1 VHTFLHYLTFSYLY
15 AGLLISL
22 EISAVSFIA
31 SIVIGVVLAEARN
44 SRYLVLRWISAFY
57 VWVFRGTPIL
67 LQLLFIFDGLPSL
80 GITLSPYN
88 SAVIGFALN
97 GGAFLCEIIRGALA
111 SVAQNQVLAAKSLGL
126 SPWKTRVLVVLPQA
140 VRAMIP
146 TLGNELISLIKGTS
160 IASVIAVTELTQR
173 AEYISSQ
180 TFQYFPILSAAAI
193 MYLAVTTAIS
203 VLQHWLE
210 RHFALEPPP
219 PGRGTL
225 FRRKSAASAV
235 TGADPA
241 ASPWMA

>member
-1 VHTFLHYLTFSYLY
+1 MHTFLHYLTFGYLY
-15 AGLLISL
+15 SGLLIAL
-22 EISAVSFIA
+22 EISAIAFIA
-31 SIVIGVVLAEARN
+31 SILIGVLLAESRN
-44 SRYLVLRWISAFY
+44 SRYAVLRWLSAFY

-88 SAVIGFALN
+88 SAVIAFALN
-97 GGAFLCEIIRGALA
+97 GGAFLGEIIRGALA

-193 MYLAVTTAIS
+193 MYLAVTSGITL
-203 VLQHWLE
+203 LQRWLE
-210 RHFALEPPP
+210 RRFALEPPP
-219 PGRGTL
+219 EDGRTL
-225 FRRKSAASAV
+225 RRRIVLRA
-235 TGADPA
+235 GADA
-241 ASPWMA
+241 DLASSSWMA